1 MRYVITYQNTN
12 NGGLIHKIERFDK
25 YATILEPNDKRFA
38 PQQIV
43 INGKEKCYQ
52 FIYELKLY
60 ISLSEAKDIFK
71 DTFRY

>member
-1 MRYVITYQNTN
+1 MNYIITYQNTN
-12 NGGLIHKIERFDK
+12 DGGLIHKIERLDK
-25 YATILEPNDKRFA
+25 NAAILEPNDRRFA
-38 PQQIV
+38 LQQIV
-43 INGKEKCYQ
+43 INGKQKCYQ